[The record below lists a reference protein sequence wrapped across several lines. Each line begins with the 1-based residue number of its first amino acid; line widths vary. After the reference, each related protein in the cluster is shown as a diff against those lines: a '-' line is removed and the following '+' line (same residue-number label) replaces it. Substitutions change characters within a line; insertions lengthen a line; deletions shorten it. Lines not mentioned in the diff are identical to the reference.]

1 MDVSAKKLALLKSFL
16 DLSTSASRPDLSAL
30 VKTNGAF
37 FSDSLFDEDSA
48 VASAAAALLAALAA
62 QPRYRPA
69 LLAHGTASCLVR
81 ARGERRGGAVCG
93 GAAPRG
99 AGVAARR
106 AHLASRRST
115 PRSPF
120 FLAQEDALCD
130 FEPGAARDA
139 AATALRLL
147 REPAAAPASAAAPAP
162 QPPKKVRRVAR
173 IV

>member
-81 ARGERRGGAVCG
+81 VRGERRGGAALRRAARG
-93 GAAPRG
+93 WRRGAPRAPRKSPLHPPLAFFSCTG
-99 AGVAARR
+99 RR
-106 AHLASRRST
+106 AV
-115 PRSPF
+115 
-120 FLAQEDALCD
+120 
-130 FEPGAARDA
+130 
-139 AATALRLL
+139 RL
-147 REPAAAPASAAAPAP
+147 
-162 QPPKKVRRVAR
+162 
-173 IV
+173 